1 MRRNKRMIASIIEI
15 AIGIVLLISNFGGS
29 IDEYWSGMGTGLI
42 VIGVIQLARQ
52 IKYKTNIT
60 YRETVDVVVNDE
72 RNKYIGM
79 KAWSWAGYLFV
90 FVAAV
95 SSVILKIIGYEEL
108 VPIASGS
115 VCLIVILYWIS
126 FLYLRRKY

>member
-1 MRRNKRMIASIIEI
+1 MRKNKRMLASIIEI
-15 AIGIVLLISNFGGS
+15 AIGIILLISNYGGS
-29 IDEYWSGMGTGLI
+29 IDEYWSGMGTALI
-42 VIGVIQLARQ
+42 LIGVIQLVRQ

-60 YRETVDVVVNDE
+60 YREAVDVEVNDE

-90 FVAAV
+90 IVAAV

-126 FLYLRRKY
+126 FLYLRRQY

>member
-1 MRRNKRMIASIIEI
+1 MRKNKRMLASIIEI
-15 AIGIVLLISNFGGS
+15 AIGIILLISNFWGS
-29 IDEYWSGMGTGLI
+29 IDEYWSGMGTALI
-42 VIGVIQLARQ
+42 LIGVIQLVRQ

-60 YRETVDVVVNDE
+60 YREAVDVEVNDE

-90 FVAAV
+90 IVAAV

-115 VCLIVILYWIS
+115 VCLIVILYWTS